1 MSTTAAPFVYWA
13 QDNDKLF
20 LRVDLRDAKDVN
32 IALNNKKLDFSA
44 NGHGGQGN
52 RGYQFSLNLTDNVK
66 DAPTFKTTGSQIDI
80 ELAKVK
86 GEFWK
91 NLIAE
96 PKKPH
101 WLKFDFSRWK
111 DSDESDHEMD
121 QKNDFMSNEDK
132 MKEWAK
138 KFGGTLPEGRS
149 SGSGYENFPM
159 DFLMNFY
166 LFAFNVL
173 IFLAHFYVLACL
185 TSGYLTKGS
194 LYFKSFWETRRL
206 AFYTCTALQYIDVFH
221 GFIGITKSGWSTG
234 IIQVTGRLVMLAIID
249 NCPYLHDS
257 VTTYLLMFVYFLVE
271 QFRYPYYAVSALG
284 IELYFLTWLR
294 YSIWI
299 LLYPSGLV
307 LEAISIIRSIPYYY
321 ESGKWSIPMPN
332 SFNFSF
338 NFGIFLAIFVTTVFP
353 KIAHTLLSH
362 MRRQRSKKFANK
374 GKKQV

>member
-13 QDNDKLF
+13 QDNDKIF

-32 IALNNKKLDFSA
+32 IALNNKKLEFSA

-52 RGYQFSLNLTDNVK
+52 RGYQFCLNLTDNVK
-66 DAPTFKTTGSQIDI
+66 NAPTFKTTGSQIDI

-91 NLIAE
+91 NLITE
-96 PKKPH
+96 LKKPH

-121 QKNDFMSNEDK
+121 HKNDFMSNEDK

-159 DFLMNFY
+159 DFL
-166 LFAFNVL
+166 
-173 IFLAHFYVLACL
+173 
-185 TSGYLTKGS
+185 
-194 LYFKSFWETRRL
+194 YFKTFWETRRL

-332 SFNFSF
+332 SLNFSF

>member
-1 MSTTAAPFVYWA
+1 MSAEPSPFVYWA
-13 QDNDKLF
+13 QDNDKIF
-20 LRVDLRDAKDVN
+20 LRVDLRDAQDVN

-44 NGHGGQGN
+44 NGHGGQGK
-52 RGYQFSLNLTDNVK
+52 RGYQFSLNLTDNVTNT
-66 DAPTFKTTGSQIDI
+66 PLLKTTGSQINI
-80 ELAKVK
+80 ELNKVK
-86 GEFWK
+86 AEFWK
-91 NLIAE
+91 NLIQE
-96 PKKPH
+96 SKRPH

-111 DSDESDHEMD
+111 DSDESEHDEA
-121 QKNDFMSNEDK
+121 NGGDFLSNEDK
-132 MKEWAK
+132 IKEWAK
-138 KFGGTLPEGRS
+138 KYGGTLPEERNG
-149 SGSGYENFPM
+149 ENFSM
-159 DFLMNFY
+159 DF
-166 LFAFNVL
+166 
-173 IFLAHFYVLACL
+173 
-185 TSGYLTKGS
+185 

-221 GFIGITKSGWSTG
+221 GFVGITKSGWSTG
-234 IIQVTGRLVMLAIID
+234 LIQVTGRLVMLAIID

-271 QFRYPYYAVSALG
+271 QFRYPYYAVASLG
-284 IELYFLTWLR
+284 IELYILTWLR

-307 LEAISIIRSIPYYY
+307 LEAITIIRSIPYYY

-332 SFNFSF
+332 SLNFSF

-353 KIAHTLLSH
+353 KIAYTLLSH